1 MNIHLGEFHRVAEL
15 WLSLR
20 IVASEEGARPR
31 GGEGPR
37 EKSPARCQPQSNPP
51 TPLIRGTPPMRRTE
65 LPNFRL
71 LLAGVFP
78 CRYSHPVIFCR
89 LSCHLSAPSPD
100 SKSAQPQSNPP
111 TPLIRGTPP
120 MWRTELPNFRL
131 LLAGVFP
138 CRYSRPVIFWRLSC
152 HLSAPSPDSK
162 SAGLV
167 PGPASAKSSDQ
178 FAAIIDPMSRLGYI
192 PVNMWYK
199 HKKYV

>member
-1 MNIHLGEFHRVAEL
+1 VVEL
-15 WLSLR
+15 TNCSFGR
-20 IVASEEGARPR
+20 GRSAPR
-31 GGEGPR
+31 GRRPSR
-37 EKSPARCQPQSNPP
+37 KVARALP
-51 TPLIRGTPPMRRTE
+51 TPIESPHPADPRNAVDVAHRIAEFPAPSCWRTRV
-65 LPNFRL
+65 LSFW
-71 LLAGVFP
+71 
-78 CRYSHPVIFCR
+78 R

-178 FAAIIDPMSRLGYI
+178 FACPSLAYT
-192 PVNMWYK
+192 
-199 HKKYV
+199 